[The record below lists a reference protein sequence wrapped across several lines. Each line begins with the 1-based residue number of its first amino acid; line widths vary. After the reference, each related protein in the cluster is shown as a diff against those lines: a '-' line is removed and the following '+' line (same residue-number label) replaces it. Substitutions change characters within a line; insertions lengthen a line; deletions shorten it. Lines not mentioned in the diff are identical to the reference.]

1 LDLDLTTLGGFAS
14 ALLIGA
20 LIGVER
26 EKRAVAEGDRGIGG
40 LRTFILVA
48 TLGAL
53 GGWFAVVYQQLWF
66 VGGALGTTALLV
78 ATGYWLGA
86 RQKPGSLGLTTEVA
100 ALVVCLLAAM
110 VMLGHRELAV
120 AIAVVTAAVLAY
132 KEPLH
137 GLVDKLG
144 WDDVFA
150 GVRLLLATFVVLPL
164 LPDQPLD
171 PWGALNPRSLWLLVL
186 LISGLS
192 LVGYVAT
199 RWLGEHRG
207 TAVTGLAGG
216 LVSSTAV
223 TLAFARRS
231 REGTDGALR
240 DRIGR
245 ALAGGVLLAWGVM
258 FVRVLIEVAVV
269 DPSLLGRLLVPFT
282 AMGAVAGVA
291 AWWLLRAPGKRVSE
305 RGAAEDGVALRNPF
319 SLTEAAKFA
328 AFFALVLL
336 VVKGVQLH
344 FPGEGFYLVALL
356 AGLTDV
362 DAITLSM
369 AGYAK
374 AGGDPAIAIVSITL
388 AAASNT
394 VVKAVMVATLA
405 TPAMRRPV
413 QLAAAGVV
421 LAGLAASAIV

>member
-1 LDLDLTTLGGFAS
+1 LELDLATLGGFAS

-26 EKRAVAEGDRGIGG
+26 EKRALVEGDRGIGG

-48 TLGAL
+48 ILGAL
-53 GGWFAVVYQQLWF
+53 GGWFAVVYQQLAF
-66 VGGALGTTALLV
+66 VGAALGATALFVL
-78 ATGYWLGA
+78 TGYWLGA
-86 RQKPGSLGLTTEVA
+86 RHKPGSLGLTTEVA

-110 VMLGHRELAV
+110 IMLGHRELAV
-120 AIAVVTAAVLAY
+120 ALAVVTAAVLAY

-137 GLVDKLG
+137 GLVERLG

-164 LPDQPLD
+164 LPDRALD

-192 LVGYVAT
+192 LIGYVAT
-199 RWLGEHRG
+199 RWLGQHRG

-223 TLAFARRS
+223 TLAFARQS
-231 REGTDGALR
+231 REQAEGALR
-240 DRIGR
+240 DRIGK
-245 ALAGGVLLAWGVM
+245 ALAGGVLLAWAVM
-258 FVRVLIEVAVV
+258 FVRVLVEVAVV
-269 DPSLLGRLLVPFT
+269 NADLLGRVLVPFA
-282 AMGAVAGVA
+282 AMGAVAGGY
-291 AWWLLRAPGKRVSE
+291 AWWLMRAPSA
-305 RGAAEDGVALRNPF
+305 GAPREDGVALRNPF
-319 SLTEAAKFA
+319 SLTEAVKFA

-369 AGYAK
+369 AEYAK
-374 AGGDPAIAIVSITL
+374 TGDAAIAVDSIVI
-388 AAASNT
+388 AAAANT
-394 VVKAVMVATLA
+394 VVKTVMVASLGS
-405 TPAMRRPV
+405 PAMRRAV
-413 QLAAAGVV
+413 LLAAAGVV
-421 LAGLAASAIV
+421 LAGLGTALRV

>member
-1 LDLDLTTLGGFAS
+1 MDLDLGTLGDFAT

-20 LIGVER
+20 LIGIER
-26 EKRAVAEGDRGIGG
+26 EKRSVAEDDRGIGG

-53 GGWFAVVYQQLWF
+53 GGWFAVEFSQLAF
-66 VGGALGTTALLV
+66 VGAALGVTAVFVL
-78 ATGYWLGA
+78 TGYWLGA
-86 RQKPGSLGLTTEVA
+86 RRQPDSLGLTTEVA

-110 VMLGHRELAV
+110 IMLGHRELAV

-132 KEPLH
+132 KQPLH

-150 GVRLLLATFVVLPL
+150 GLRLLLATFVVLPL
-164 LPDQPLD
+164 LPDRALD
-171 PWGALNPRSLWLLVL
+171 PWGALNPRSLWMLVL

-192 LVGYVAT
+192 LVGYAAT

-207 TAVTGLAGG
+207 TAVTAVAGG

-231 REGTDGALR
+231 REWADDATKGW
-240 DRIGR
+240 IGK

-258 FVRVLIEVAVV
+258 FVRVLVEVAVV
-269 DPSLLGRLLVPFT
+269 NPSLLGRVLVPFA
-282 AMGAVAGVA
+282 AMGAVAGGY
-291 AWWLLRAPGKRVSE
+291 AWWLMREPRAQGV
-305 RGAAEDGVALRNPF
+305 GDDGVALKNPF
-319 SLTEAAKFA
+319 SLTEAVKFA
-328 AFFALVLL
+328 AFFALVLV

-344 FPGEGFYLVALL
+344 FPGEGFYLVAVL

-369 AGYAK
+369 AEYAK
-374 AGGDPAIAIVSITL
+374 TGDPAIAIDSIVL
-388 AAASNT
+388 AAAANT
-394 VVKAVMVATLA
+394 VVKTVMVASLGSA
-405 TPAMRRPV
+405 AMRRPV
-413 QLAAAGVV
+413 LLAAGSIV
-421 LAGLAASAIV
+421 LAGLGATLLV

>member
-1 LDLDLTTLGGFAS
+1 MDLDLRTLGDFVT

-20 LIGVER
+20 MIGVER
-26 EKRAVAEGDRGIGG
+26 EKRAVVEDDRGIGG

-48 TLGAL
+48 TFGAL
-53 GGWFAVVYQQLWF
+53 GGWFALAFGQLAF
-66 VGGALGTTALLV
+66 VGAALGI
-78 ATGYWLGA
+78 TGVFVLAGYLLGA
-86 RQKPGSLGLTTEVA
+86 RHKPDALGLTTEIA

-110 VMLGHRELAV
+110 IMLGHRELAV

-132 KEPLH
+132 KQPLH
-137 GLVDKLG
+137 GMVDKLG
-144 WDDVFA
+144 WDDLFA

-164 LPDQPLD
+164 LPDRAID
-171 PWGALNPRSLWLLVL
+171 PWQALNPRSLWMLVL

-223 TLAFARRS
+223 TLAFARQS
-231 REGTDGALR
+231 RERSSDWAGK
-240 DRIGR
+240 

-258 FVRVLIEVAVV
+258 FVRVLVEVAVV
-269 DPSLLGRLLVPFT
+269 NASLLGRVLVPFV
-282 AMGAVAGVA
+282 AMGLVAGA
-291 AWWLLRAPGKRVSE
+291 CAWGLMRQPQAQAL
-305 RGAAEDGVALRNPF
+305 AEDGVALKNPF

-328 AFFALVLL
+328 AFFAVVLV

-344 FPGEGFYLVALL
+344 FPGEGFYLVAVL

-369 AGYAK
+369 AEYAK
-374 AGGDPAIAIVSITL
+374 TGDPAIAIDSIVI
-388 AAASNT
+388 AAAANT
-394 VVKAVMVATLA
+394 AVKTAMVASLGSA
-405 TPAMRRPV
+405 AMRRPM
-413 QLAAAGVV
+413 LAAAAAVV
-421 LAGLAASAIV
+421 LVGLVATLLV

>member
-1 LDLDLTTLGGFAS
+1 MDLDLDTLGGFAT

-20 LIGVER
+20 MIGVER
-26 EKRAVAEGDRGIGG
+26 EKRSVADHDRGIGG

-48 TLGAL
+48 AFGAL
-53 GGWFAVVYQQLWF
+53 GGWFAQVYQQLAF
-66 VGGALGTTALLV
+66 VGVAFGAV
-78 ATGYWLGA
+78 AVFVLAGYWLGA
-86 RQKPGSLGLTTEVA
+86 RRQADALGLTTEMA

-110 VMLGHRELAV
+110 IMLGHRELAV

-132 KEPLH
+132 KEPMH
-137 GLVDKLG
+137 GLVERIG
-144 WDDVFA
+144 WDDMFA
-150 GVRLLLATFVVLPL
+150 ALRLLLATFVVLPL
-164 LPDQPLD
+164 LPDRALD
-171 PWGALNPRSLWLLVL
+171 PWGALNPRSLWMLVL

-207 TAVTGLAGG
+207 TAVTALAGG

-231 REGTDGALR
+231 REQAAAAAER
-240 DRIGR
+240 WIGR

-269 DPSLLGRLLVPFT
+269 NIALLPRLLVPFA
-282 AMGAVAGVA
+282 AMGAVGCGY
-291 AWWLLRAPGKRVSE
+291 AWWLLREPRS
-305 RGAAEDGVALRNPF
+305 AALTEDGVALKNPF

-328 AFFALVLL
+328 AFFALVLV

-344 FPGEGFYLVALL
+344 FPGEGFYLVAVL

-369 AGYAK
+369 AEYAK
-374 AGGDPAIAIVSITL
+374 TGDAGIAVTAITL
-388 AAASNT
+388 AAMANT
-394 VVKAVMVATLA
+394 LVKTVMVASLGGV
-405 TPAMRRPV
+405 AMRRPV
-413 QLAAAGVV
+413 MLASAGVV
-421 LAGLAASAIV
+421 LAGAAAAFLA